1 MSTKA
6 REEKEEA
13 ALVANQHNAPR
24 ASPIC
29 FRVNLAPNALT
40 SSEYEP
46 LYGLVRPSSL
56 WLGLQFRYGWGV
68 VRRVQGKGG
77 IVQDLGSIQTKTQSG
92 RVSSSCQVSIIIDG
106 FLGFVLMKNDS

>member
-1 MSTKA
+1 
-6 REEKEEA
+6 
-13 ALVANQHNAPR
+13 
-24 ASPIC
+24 
-29 FRVNLAPNALT
+29 
-40 SSEYEP
+40 
-46 LYGLVRPSSL
+46 
-56 WLGLQFRYGWGV
+56 V